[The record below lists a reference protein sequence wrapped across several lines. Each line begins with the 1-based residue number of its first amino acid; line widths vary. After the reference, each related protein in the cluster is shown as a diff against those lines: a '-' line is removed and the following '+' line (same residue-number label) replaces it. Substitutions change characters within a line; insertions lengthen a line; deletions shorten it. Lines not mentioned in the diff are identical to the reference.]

1 MTAIISVC
9 YYIVLLIWSLAYFI
23 FMLVL
28 FVATVAFDRERVALH
43 AASRFWARSIFLLN
57 PLWRLRIEGRE
68 QIDPKAAYVITVNH
82 QSMLDIPLMYA
93 LPRLNF
99 KWVSKKEVYKWPL
112 FGVVLW
118 LHGDITVDT
127 KGSVRKTLAFME
139 KGMAHLCRGTSII
152 IFPEGSRSRDGQ
164 IHNFKEG
171 AFLLAREAG
180 VPILPCV
187 IDGGKTFAQGWR
199 VRRNTFTIRI
209 LKPVPAETVRE
220 METRQLMADV
230 RSRTVDT
237 LQAIRLAS
245 GATTATQTEDTL

>member
-28 FVATVAFDRERVALH
+28 FVATVAFDRERGALH

-139 KGMAHLCRGTSII
+139 KGMAHLRRGTSII

-180 VPILPCV
+180 VSILPCV